1 MDWATQGRTTAS
13 IGAARRREDRL
24 GKIPP
29 QPSLFDQR
37 NRGTPRNI
45 QDRSRTHFKD
55 LSTQHPGVPYF
66 SDLAVK
72 EKAYWDSGAWI
83 PDAGL
88 KQDTS
93 IEETL
98 FALTGV
104 PSLARLGVSGAK
116 AAVGSG
122 RQALANRGIGGWTK
136 VHPGS
141 ASARSR
147 MAEITPAAKGKL
159 KQQRYKNL
167 EEAAWVSKVHL
178 VDFESQWHL
187 HNWLNRQSPI
197 HKKIAESGSRADYSK
212 LRDEYIS
219 NMDPEFQSWY
229 TTKIPWRPPSR
240 KPLTD
245 RNFMQRD
252 FERLQKA
259 SVEKTKTHLTG
270 RVTDR
275 QMDDLDLWTDV
286 LDNLRKHRAAESMR
300 SKIARRNRNRR

>member
-1 MDWATQGRTTAS
+1 MHGCQVRLVPLLSFWEDKMDWATQGRTTAS

-66 SDLAVK
+66 ADLAVK
-72 EKAYWDSGAWI
+72 EKAYWDSGVWI

-104 PSLARLGVSGAK
+104 PALARLGVSGAR

-136 VHPGS
+136 VHAGS

-147 MAEITPAAKGKL
+147 VIDRTL
-159 KQQRYKNL
+159 DLRYKNMNIPTEYIKRL
-167 EEAAWVSKVHL
+167 KAYVTRPDVVRIHRGRTYDAKGTNPTFTERYTTSGTSKGGPKKSETSVSL
-178 VDFESQWHL
+178 
-187 HNWLNRQSPI
+187 LNR
-197 HKKIAESGSRADYSK
+197 EFEK
-212 LRDEYIS
+212 LRE
-219 NMDPEFQSWY
+219 
-229 TTKIPWRPPSR
+229 
-240 KPLTD
+240 
-245 RNFMQRD
+245 
-252 FERLQKA
+252 A
-259 SVEKTKTHLTG
+259 SIEKTKTHLTG

-275 QMDDLDLWTDV
+275 QMDDLDLWTKALENV
-286 LDNLRKHRAAESMR
+286 
-300 SKIARRNRNRR
+300 RRNRNRR